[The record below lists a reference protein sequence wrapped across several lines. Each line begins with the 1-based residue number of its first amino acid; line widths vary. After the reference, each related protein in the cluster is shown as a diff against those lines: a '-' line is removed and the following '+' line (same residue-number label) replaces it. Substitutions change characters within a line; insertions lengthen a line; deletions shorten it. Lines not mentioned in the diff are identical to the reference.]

1 MNIVP
6 LSLYYQRRE
15 RKERERAA
23 KSRAEEEE
31 RLRIAKEAQEAEEAR
46 QRDAEAREREQ
57 ARADAIAA
65 EAKEV
70 SDRAAQ
76 KQIRLEKMLG
86 IACGGSDAAKRKR
99 KQLFDR
105 IDDDHDGVITLE
117 EFGEALRRDLKMTLC
132 LGLPRAFNEGDE
144 YVKNDIEI
152 QRGGEREREL

>member
-1 MNIVP
+1 M
-6 LSLYYQRRE
+6 
-15 RKERERAA
+15 
-23 KSRAEEEE
+23 
-31 RLRIAKEAQEAEEAR
+31 
-46 QRDAEAREREQ
+46 
-57 ARADAIAA
+57 
-65 EAKEV
+65 

-152 QRGGEREREL
+152 QRRGRKRERVIYERIDRCVQRVEWGTLY